1 MYRPS
6 RENAADAKRTS
17 DTMNE
22 QNLIDGAHRSQSEVR
37 ENGRKGGQASGKARR
52 AKRTMREWAKVI
64 GEMAM
69 PGVKAPDGT
78 LLKGAT
84 LDGGVVLSLYQ
95 KAVKGDT
102 KAAATLMK
110 LRGELVDKVEHTGEV
125 RSAIIV
131 ESKEQKDAIEG
142 LGDLGV

>member
-1 MYRPS
+1 MNN
-6 RENAADAKRTS
+6 ENLTAPPIRSSEEAA
-17 DTMNE
+17 
-22 QNLIDGAHRSQSEVR
+22 
-37 ENGRKGGQASGKARR
+37 RKGKKGGIASGKARR

-64 GEMAM
+64 GEMAL
-69 PGVKAPDGT
+69 PGAKAPDGT
-78 LLKGAT
+78 QLKGAT

-110 LRGELVDKVEHTGEV
+110 LRGELVEKVEHTGEV

-131 ESKEQKDAIEG
+131 ESKEQKDAIEA
-142 LGDLGV
+142 LGELGV

>member
-1 MYRPS
+1 MNN
-6 RENAADAKRTS
+6 ENLTAPPIRSSEKAAR
-17 DTMNE
+17 
-22 QNLIDGAHRSQSEVR
+22 L
-37 ENGRKGGQASGKARR
+37 GRKGGIASGKARR

-78 LLKGAT
+78 PVKGAT

-110 LRGELVDKVEHTGEV
+110 LRGELVEKVEHTGEV

-131 ESKEQKDAIEG
+131 ESKEQKDAIEA
-142 LGDLGV
+142 LGELGV